1 MASNM
6 SAWQRA
12 KLLASSGGKLRSAQG
27 PEPESQDTLHM
38 ALAGIRDNAAAHQ
51 AARKSPEKVY
61 KGVKSKV
68 AGNMKSIRKS

>member
-38 ALAGIRDNAAAHQ
+38 ALAGIRDNAAAH
-51 AARKSPEKVY
+51 
-61 KGVKSKV
+61 
-68 AGNMKSIRKS
+68 